1 MCPVCGLCLVLHA
14 HLARTF
20 VRVKMQTNN
29 ACEATRGD
37 DHANSRD
44 RHLNILFQLSS
55 L

>member
-37 DHANSRD
+37 NHTNS
-44 RHLNILFQLSS
+44 HVTGI
-55 L
+55 